1 MLRKKNKE
9 LTKSVEKKK
18 IAVRYDLKA
27 VSWCMN
33 NGYKLYPKP
42 IDKNYIII
50 LEYKGV
56 KAESEKIYTKN
67 NWSDKIWQTYEHI
80 YKTKCLEKKQ

>member
-1 MLRKKNKE
+1 MKKIRQRSTKDIDKNKIQ
-9 LTKSVEKKK
+9 T
-18 IAVRYDLKA
+18 RYNLDA

-42 IDKNYIII
+42 IGKHYIII

-56 KAESEKIYTKN
+56 KAESEMMYVKT
-67 NWSDKIWQTYEHI
+67 NWSDKIWQTYNHI
-80 YKTKCLEKKQ
+80 YTKKCLEKK

>member
-1 MLRKKNKE
+1 
-9 LTKSVEKKK
+9 
-18 IAVRYDLKA
+18 
-27 VSWCMN
+27 MN

-80 YKTKCLEKKQ
+80 YKTK

>member
-1 MLRKKNKE
+1 MLKRIKKS
-9 LTKSVEKKK
+9 TKSVEKKK
-18 IAVRYDLKA
+18 IVTKYNLDA
-27 VSWCMN
+27 VSWCIN

-42 IDKNYIII
+42 IGKNFIII

-56 KAESEKIYTKN
+56 KAESEKIYTKT

-80 YKTKCLEKKQ
+80 YKTKCLERKQ